1 MNKIFTLISIGLISA
16 STFAQTNPTPFNL
29 ATGDYTFTQWD
40 NTSAAGTYPA
50 NMIFQT
56 TSNSND
62 SLGFTANLDWICSY
76 NFTNRSRI
84 VGQGVDGVSFKRTGS
99 SFNNACGTDTLTP
112 TTIKHPGAALLA
124 LNTAGRENI
133 QIGWTGRMLSSFTYS
148 ASGTT
153 VQSRMHAIKLQYRI
167 DTASSFIDV
176 PVSSRFN
183 CNSDATTYKPLGT
196 NEAIP
201 AVTLPTSC
209 NNLPYMQVRWIYY
222 QSIVGGGQRAELG
235 IDDITVTSTIFTS
248 VKNTVAS
255 QNLKVYPN
263 PSTEHVIN
271 FNKVSTGQIY
281 TAIGAVVADF
291 NNTTKVDLTSLTNG
305 VYFVKT
311 NKGEIVK
318 LIVQ

>member
-1 MNKIFTLISIGLISA
+1 M
-16 STFAQTNPTPFNL
+16 
-29 ATGDYTFTQWD
+29 
-40 NTSAAGTYPA
+40 
-50 NMIFQT
+50 
-56 TSNSND
+56 
-62 SLGFTANLDWICSY
+62 
-76 NFTNRSRI
+76 
-84 VGQGVDGVSFKRTGS
+84 
-99 SFNNACGTDTLTP
+99 
-112 TTIKHPGAALLA
+112 
-124 LNTAGRENI
+124 
-133 QIGWTGRMLSSFTYS
+133 
-148 ASGTT
+148 
-153 VQSRMHAIKLQYRI
+153 
-167 DTASSFIDV
+167 
-176 PVSSRFN
+176 
-183 CNSDATTYKPLGT
+183 
-196 NEAIP
+196 P

-248 VKNTVAS
+248 VKNTLAS

-318 LIVQ
+318 LILQ